1 MKLAKLAFNTN
12 TQQDEGDF
20 GASIKTI
27 GSNGQYLATKECQ
40 IYFEGKNQRSKK
52 ASTKSNSIGARMFQ
66 KNQISAGYSINEH
79 IKN

>member
-40 IYFEGKNQRSKK
+40 IYFEGKN
-52 ASTKSNSIGARMFQ
+52 
-66 KNQISAGYSINEH
+66 
-79 IKN
+79 